1 MWKCPDEPNIEWY
14 SDKEGE
20 LDQLME
26 MNQQADKLLK
36 AAIGL
41 A

>member
-14 SDKEGE
+14 SDKGG